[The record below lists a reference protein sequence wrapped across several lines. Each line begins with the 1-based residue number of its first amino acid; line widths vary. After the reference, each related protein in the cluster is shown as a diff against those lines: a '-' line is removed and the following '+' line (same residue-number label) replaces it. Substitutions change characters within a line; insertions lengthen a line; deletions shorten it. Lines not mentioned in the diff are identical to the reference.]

1 MAPKAHRHPD
11 IDDVELVTVLSALA
25 EPTRLRIVHMLA
37 EAGTDPGSGA
47 EPGDGSGADAT
58 ADPDGREGGARHG
71 SPAGLEGREVPAGA
85 EGPTGREGSA
95 GSASL
100 PSHGSGAGR
109 ERAWKDLDLPIA
121 QSTLSHHLRILRE
134 AGLLRNRT
142 EGTRCFVS
150 LRTDE
155 LDARFPGLLR
165 TVLTCTD
172 R

>member
-37 EAGTDPGSGA
+37 VHGCS
-47 EPGDGSGADAT
+47 
-58 ADPDGREGGARHG
+58 REGAHG
-71 SPAGLEGREVPAGA
+71 GLLEG
-85 EGPTGREGSA
+85 
-95 GSASL
+95 
-100 PSHGSGAGR
+100 

-155 LDARFPGLLR
+155 LDERFPGLLR
-165 TVLTCTD
+165 TVLTCND